1 VLSGIEYND
10 PNHPG
15 RRPNAGAL
23 VNGREDTLAG
33 NTSNWRAA
41 ERMPGGPGGE
51 SDDEELLDGL
61 HEAGKREVEMYIRTY
76 QTLLRS
82 SGEVGLKALVQA
94 HYNIDSV
101 LHPEAR
107 HSAPDM
113 SAFIY
118 AILRMPTAILQTSRV
133 LLGQS
138 EEIFGQHGFQVEQ
151 WQAVTSSA
159 RRRKWF
165 YDGKNTLAAF
175 IASVSD
181 TDDIVPTLVALQ
193 IEWNK
198 FHWLLN
204 ADPTTMQLLESR
216 VDRSSPVYSEITKVV
231 RERLKVTVEDWRRL
245 EVIWGDNLW
254 SNLLALGRERKNF
267 SLRMLGG
274 SHVGF
279 VRATRKWWTP
289 VNKLLEEARLQRR
302 PIYFVS
308 SNTHSLAN
316 LFSGT
321 ALRREDELIR
331 FATAGA
337 DSFLGEEYRKLKEG
351 RAPGNWQNFLYF
363 AAREYQRTPAGQ
375 GFTRSKP
382 VEEQERGI
390 WYIGARYGLELDV
403 QVIDLAKLHP
413 EDLDPRI
420 KVTGI
425 ERLAESKGVIINIDY
440 PLGMAAYRVLREV
453 LENLSQV
460 KGIYILG
467 KAATL
472 NGSIGDVM
480 ISNVVLD
487 EHSQNTYWLDNCFSA
502 ADVSRNLVFGAVLDN
517 QKAVSNKGT
526 FLQNRAYL
534 DFYYRANY
542 SVVEMEAGPYLDAVY
557 ESLYMTRY
565 PTGENINF
573 AKLPFDLGV
582 VHYASDTPYTR
593 GKNLGAGSLSY
604 YGMDSTYAAS
614 IAIARRIL
622 DHELG
627 GARGEAVARAEA
639 LRMRRAGDG
648 RQQQPTGAARS

>member
-1 VLSGIEYND
+1 VYIVLADGQWE
-10 PNHPG
+10 G
-15 RRPNAGAL
+15 C
-23 VNGREDTLAG
+23 ELAG
-33 NTSNWRAA
+33 IITNGSRSADRGSSSLA
-41 ERMPGGPGGE
+41 GI
-51 SDDEELLDGL
+51 DVEENEALDGL

-107 HSAPDM
+107 SNTPDM

-118 AILRMPTAILQTSRV
+118 AVLRVPTAVLQCSRV

-138 EEIFGQHGFQVEQ
+138 EDVFALQGFQVEQ
-151 WQAVTSSA
+151 WQAVTASA

-165 YDGKNTLAAF
+165 FDGKSTLAAF

-204 ADPTTMQLLESR
+204 SDPTTMQLLESR
-216 VDRSSPVYSEITKVV
+216 VDRSSPVYAEITKVV
-231 RERLKVTVEDWRRL
+231 RERLQVSTEDWRRL
-245 EVIWGDNLW
+245 EVIWGDTVW
-254 SNLLALGRERKNF
+254 TNLLAIGKERKNF
-267 SLRMLGG
+267 TLRMLGG

-279 VRATRKWWTP
+279 VRATRKWWGP
-289 VNKLLEEARLQRR
+289 VSKLLDDLRLGRR
-302 PIYFVS
+302 SVYFVS
-308 SNTHSLAN
+308 SNTHCLSN
-316 LFSGT
+316 LLSGAT
-321 ALRREDELIR
+321 LRREDELTR
-331 FATAGA
+331 FVTAGA
-337 DSFLGEEYRKLKEG
+337 DSFLTDEYRKLKEG
-351 RAPGNWQNFLYF
+351 RVSGNWQNFLYY
-363 AAREYQRTPAGQ
+363 AAREYLRTAAGQ
-375 GFTRSKP
+375 GFARSRP

-390 WYIGARYGLELDV
+390 WNLGARYGLELDV
-403 QVIDLAKLHP
+403 QVFDLSKLRP
-413 EDLDPRI
+413 GDFDPRVRI
-420 KVTGI
+420 PGF
-425 ERLAESKGVIINIDY
+425 ERIGESRGVIVNIDY

-453 LENLSQV
+453 LENNIVV

-487 EHSQNTYWLDNCFSA
+487 EHSQNTYWLDNCFNA
-502 ADVSRNLVFGAVLDN
+502 ADVSKHLVFGAVLDN
-517 QKAVSNKGT
+517 QKAVSSKGT

-565 PTGENINF
+565 PTMENINF

-582 VHYASDTPYTR
+582 IHYASDTPYTR

-604 YGMDSTYAAS
+604 YGMDSTYAAT
-614 IAIARRIL
+614 IAILRRIL
-622 DHELG
+622 EQELS
-627 GARGEAVARAEA
+627 GAAPVAGDAVARAEA
-639 LRMRRAGDG
+639 LKMRRAGSEG
-648 RQQQPTGAARS
+648 RQTTGVR

>member
-1 VLSGIEYND
+1 MAEQINGS
-10 PNHPG
+10 
-15 RRPNAGAL
+15 RAGERSAQ
-23 VNGREDTLAG
+23 VPAQGPVGTEI
-33 NTSNWRAA
+33 A
-41 ERMPGGPGGE
+41 EE
-51 SDDEELLDGL
+51 A
-61 HEAGKREVEMYIRTY
+61 HEAGAREVDMYIRTY

-82 SGEVGLKALVQA
+82 SGEVGLKALIHS
-94 HYNIDSV
+94 HYNVDAI
-101 LHPEAR
+101 LHPDAR
-107 HSAPDM
+107 SNEPDM

-118 AILRMPTAILQTSRV
+118 SMLRVPSAILTTTRV

-138 EEIFGQHGFQVEQ
+138 EEVFTQQGFAVEQ
-151 WQAVTSSA
+151 WQAVTAPA

-165 YDGKNTLAAF
+165 FDGKATIAAY

-216 VDRSSPVYSEITKVV
+216 VERSSPVYAEITKVV
-231 RERLKVTVEDWRRL
+231 RERLHVSLEDWHRL
-245 EVIWGDNLW
+245 EVMWGDQMWN
-254 SNLLALGRERKNF
+254 SLLAIGKERKNF

-279 VRATRKWWTP
+279 VRATRKWWAP
-289 VNKLLEEARLQRR
+289 VNRLLEDLRLGRR
-302 PIYFVS
+302 PVYFVS

-316 LFSGT
+316 LFSGV
-321 ALRREDELIR
+321 AGRRQEELTRYI
-331 FATAGA
+331 ATSG
-337 DSFLGEEYRKLKEG
+337 DTMLQDEYRKLKEG
-351 RAPGNWQNFLYF
+351 RAAGNWQNMLYY

-375 GFTRSKP
+375 GFARSRP

-390 WYIGARYGLELDV
+390 WYIGSRHGLELDV

-413 EDLDPRI
+413 DDLDPR
-420 KVTGI
+420 VRVPGS
-425 ERLAESKGVIINIDY
+425 ERMAECHGVVINIDY

-487 EHSQNTYWLDNCFSA
+487 EHSHNTYWLDNCFGVG
-502 ADVSRNLVFGAVLDN
+502 DVSRNLVFGAVLDN
-517 QKAVSNKGT
+517 QKAVSGRGT

-582 VHYASDTPYTR
+582 LHYASDTPYSR
-593 GKNLGAGSLSY
+593 GKNLGAGSMSY
-604 YGMDSTYAAS
+604 FGMDSTYAAT
-614 IAIARRIL
+614 IAIARRVL

-627 GARGEAVARAEA
+627 GVRGEAVARAEA
-639 LRMRRAGDG
+639 LRMRRAGGEG
-648 RQQQPTGAARS
+648 RQPAGAS

>member
-1 VLSGIEYND
+1 MMSG
-10 PNHPG
+10 G
-15 RRPNAGAL
+15 RRMP
-23 VNGREDTLAG
+23 E
-33 NTSNWRAA
+33 RAA
-41 ERMPGGPGGE
+41 GVQ
-51 SDDEELLDGL
+51 STNIDSTQELAEDN

-101 LHPEAR
+101 LHPHAR
-107 HSAPDM
+107 STDPDM

-118 AILRMPTAILQTSRV
+118 AVLRLPTAVLHSSRV

-138 EEIFGQHGFQVEQ
+138 EEVFTQHGFQVEQ
-151 WQAVTSSA
+151 WQAVTASA

-165 YDGKNTLAAF
+165 FDGKSTLAAY

-216 VDRSSPVYSEITKVV
+216 VDRASPVYAEITKVV
-231 RERLKVTVEDWRRL
+231 RERLHVTMEDWRRL
-245 EVIWGDNLW
+245 EVIWGDNVW
-254 SNLLALGRERKNF
+254 TNLLAIGRERKNF
-267 SLRMLGG
+267 ALRMLGG

-279 VRATRKWWTP
+279 VRATRKWWGP
-289 VNKLLEEARLQRR
+289 LNKLLEDVRLGRR
-302 PIYFVS
+302 PVYFVS
-308 SNTHSLAN
+308 SNTHGLSNVL
-316 LFSGT
+316 SGT
-321 ALRREDELIR
+321 ARRREDELVR
-331 FATAGA
+331 FALGGA
-337 DSFLGEEYRKLKEG
+337 DSFMAEEYKKLKDG
-351 RAPGNWQNFLYF
+351 KSPGNLQNYLYYV
-363 AAREYQRTPAGQ
+363 AREYQRTPAGQ
-375 GFTRSKP
+375 GFARSRP

-390 WYIGARYGLELDV
+390 WYIGARHGLELDV
-403 QVIDLAKLHP
+403 QIFDLSKLRP
-413 EDLDPRI
+413 DDLDPR
-420 KVTGI
+420 VRVPGI
-425 ERLAESKGVIINIDY
+425 ERVAESRGIIINIDY

-453 LENLSQV
+453 LENLVQV

-502 ADVSRNLVFGAVLDN
+502 ADVSRQLVFGAVLDN
-517 QKAVSNKGT
+517 QKAVSSKGT

-565 PTGENINF
+565 PTSDNINF

-582 VHYASDTPYTR
+582 IHYASDTPYTR
-593 GKNLGAGSLSY
+593 GKNLGPGSLSY
-604 YGMDSTYAAS
+604 YGMDSTYAATV
-614 IAIARRIL
+614 AIARRIL

-627 GARGEAVARAEA
+627 GVRGEAVARAEA
-639 LRMRRAGDG
+639 LRVRRGAGDPRQQPANIG
-648 RQQQPTGAARS
+648 RQ

>member
-1 VLSGIEYND
+1 MAENKHGPRAGER
-10 PNHPG
+10 G
-15 RRPNAGAL
+15 GGAL
-23 VNGREDTLAG
+23 GSDAAG
-33 NTSNWRAA
+33 GDGQD
-41 ERMPGGPGGE
+41 GG
-51 SDDEELLDGL
+51 
-61 HEAGKREVEMYIRTY
+61 HEAGAREVDMYIRTY

-82 SGEVGLKALVQA
+82 SGEVGLKALIQA

-107 HSAPDM
+107 STDPDM

-118 AILRMPTAILQTSRV
+118 TMLRVPPAILHSSRV

-138 EEIFGQHGFQVEQ
+138 EEVFTQQGFPVEQ
-151 WQAVTSSA
+151 WQAVTASA

-165 YDGKNTLAAF
+165 YDGKSTLAAY

-204 ADPTTMQLLESR
+204 TDPTTMQLLESR
-216 VDRSSPVYSEITKVV
+216 VDRSSPVYAEITKVV
-231 RERLKVTVEDWRRL
+231 RERLHVTMEDWRRL
-245 EVIWGDNLW
+245 EVMWGDQMWN
-254 SNLLALGRERKNF
+254 SLLAIGKERKSF
-267 SLRMLGG
+267 TLRMLGG

-279 VRATRKWWTP
+279 VRATRKWWAP
-289 VNKLLEEARLQRR
+289 VNKLLDDLRLGRR
-302 PIYFVS
+302 PVYFVS
-308 SNTHSLAN
+308 SNSHSLAN
-316 LFSGT
+316 LLSGT
-321 ALRREDELIR
+321 AARRQDELTR
-331 FATAGA
+331 FATGGA
-337 DSFLGEEYRKLKEG
+337 DPFLAEEYRKIKEN
-351 RAPGNWQNFLYF
+351 RSPGNWQNFLYF

-375 GFTRSKP
+375 GFGRSRP

-390 WYIGARYGLELDV
+390 WYIGARHGLELDV
-403 QVIDLAKLHP
+403 QVIDLSKLHP
-413 EDLDPRI
+413 DDLDPR
-420 KVTGI
+420 VRVAGS
-425 ERLAESKGVIINIDY
+425 ERIAESHGIIINIDY

-480 ISNVVLD
+480 VSNVVLD
-487 EHSQNTYWLDNCFSA
+487 EHSQNTYWLDNCFSVQ
-502 ADVSRNLVFGAVLDN
+502 DVSRNLVFGAVLDN
-517 QKAVSNKGT
+517 QKAVSAKGT

-542 SVVEMEAGPYLDAVY
+542 SVVEMESGPYLDAVY

-565 PTGENINF
+565 PTSENINF
-573 AKLPFDLGV
+573 AKLPFDLGIL
-582 VHYASDTPYTR
+582 HYASDTPYTR
-593 GKNLGAGSLSY
+593 GKNLGAGSMSY
-604 YGMDSTYAAS
+604 YGMDSTYAAT
-614 IAIARRIL
+614 IAIVRRIF

-627 GARGEAVARAEA
+627 GVRGEAVARAEA
-639 LRMRRAGDG
+639 LRMRRTAADG
-648 RQQQPTGAARS
+648 RQQPTGAVRQ

>member
-1 VLSGIEYND
+1 MAGNSNGARSTGGLGILSGADVE
-10 PNHPG
+10 
-15 RRPNAGAL
+15 
-23 VNGREDTLAG
+23 VN
-33 NTSNWRAA
+33 
-41 ERMPGGPGGE
+41 E
-51 SDDEELLDGL
+51 SLDEL

-107 HSAPDM
+107 SNVPDM

-118 AILRMPTAILQTSRV
+118 AVLRLPTAVLQCSRV

-138 EEIFGQHGFQVEQ
+138 EDVFAQAGYQVEH
-151 WQAVTSSA
+151 WHAVTASA

-165 YDGKNTLAAF
+165 FDGKNTLAAF

-204 ADPTTMQLLESR
+204 SDPTTMQLLESR

-231 RERLKVTVEDWRRL
+231 RERLQVTQEDWRRL
-245 EVIWGDNLW
+245 EVIWGDTVW
-254 SNLLALGRERKNF
+254 TNLLAIGKERKNF
-267 SLRMLGG
+267 TLRMLGG

-279 VRATRKWWTP
+279 VRSTRKWWGP
-289 VNKLLEEARLQRR
+289 VGEKLAELKLGRR
-302 PIYFVS
+302 PVYFVS
-308 SNTHSLAN
+308 SNMHCMSN
-316 LFSGT
+316 LLSGT
-321 ALRREDELIR
+321 VLRRENELTR
-331 FATAGA
+331 FITTGA
-337 DSFLGEEYRKLKEG
+337 ESFLADEYRKLKEG
-351 RAPGNWQNFLYF
+351 RVSGNWQNFLYY
-363 AAREYQRTPAGQ
+363 AAREYQRTNVGQ
-375 GFTRSKP
+375 SFASAREA
-382 VEEQERGI
+382 EERERGI
-390 WYIGARYGLELDV
+390 YNIGSRYGLELDV
-403 QVIDLAKLHP
+403 QVFDLSRMRP
-413 EDLDPRI
+413 NDFDPR
-420 KVTGI
+420 VRVPGF
-425 ERLAESKGVIINIDY
+425 ERIAESHGVIVNIDY

-453 LENLSQV
+453 LENNIVV
-460 KGIYILG
+460 KGVYILG

-487 EHSQNTYWLDNCFSA
+487 EHSQNTYWLDNCFNVS
-502 ADVSRNLVFGAVLDN
+502 DVSKHLVFGAVLDN
-517 QKAVSNKGT
+517 QKAVSSKGT

-565 PTGENINF
+565 PTNENINF

-604 YGMDSTYAAS
+604 YGMDSTYAAT
-614 IAIARRIL
+614 IAILRRIL
-622 DHELG
+622 EHELSGASAGAAPVG
-627 GARGEAVARAEA
+627 GDAVARAEA
-639 LRMRRAGDG
+639 LKMRRSGSDG
-648 RQQQPTGAARS
+648 RQITGVR

>member
-1 VLSGIEYND
+1 VGEQINGSRAGD
-10 PNHPG
+10 RAAQVPTQGP
-15 RRPNAGAL
+15 AGAE
-23 VNGREDTLAG
+23 V
-33 NTSNWRAA
+33 A
-41 ERMPGGPGGE
+41 EE
-51 SDDEELLDGL
+51 A
-61 HEAGKREVEMYIRTY
+61 HEAGAREVDMYIRTY

-82 SGEVGLKALVQA
+82 SGEVGLKALIHS
-94 HYNIDSV
+94 HYNVDAI
-101 LHPEAR
+101 LHPDAR
-107 HSAPDM
+107 SNEPDM

-118 AILRMPTAILQTSRV
+118 SMLRVPSAILNTSRV

-138 EEIFGQHGFQVEQ
+138 EEVFTQQGFPVEQ
-151 WQAVTSSA
+151 WQAVTAPA

-165 YDGKNTLAAF
+165 YDGKSTIAAY

-216 VDRSSPVYSEITKVV
+216 VDRSSPVYAEITKVV
-231 RERLKVTVEDWRRL
+231 RERLHVTLEDWHRL
-245 EVIWGDNLW
+245 EVMFGDQMWN
-254 SNLLALGRERKNF
+254 SLLAIGKERKNF

-279 VRATRKWWTP
+279 VRATRKWWAP
-289 VNKLLEEARLQRR
+289 VGRLLEDLRLGRR
-302 PIYFVS
+302 PVYFVS

-316 LFSGT
+316 LLSG
-321 ALRREDELIR
+321 AAARRQEELTR
-331 FATAGA
+331 FITNSG
-337 DSFLGEEYRKLKEG
+337 DSMLQDEYRKLKEG
-351 RAPGNWQNFLYF
+351 RTAGTWQNMLYY
-363 AAREYQRTPAGQ
+363 AAREYQRAPAGQ
-375 GFTRSKP
+375 GFARSRP

-390 WYIGARYGLELDV
+390 WYIGSRHGLELDV

-413 EDLDPRI
+413 DDLDPR
-420 KVTGI
+420 VRVPGS
-425 ERLAESKGVIINIDY
+425 ERMAESHGVVINIDY

-487 EHSQNTYWLDNCFSA
+487 EHSRNTYWLDNCFSVG
-502 ADVSRNLVFGAVLDN
+502 DVSRNLVFGAVLDN
-517 QKAVSNKGT
+517 QKAVSGRGT

-582 VHYASDTPYTR
+582 LHYASDTPYTR
-593 GKNLGAGSLSY
+593 GKNLGAGSMSY
-604 YGMDSTYAAS
+604 YGMDSTYAAT

-627 GARGEAVARAEA
+627 GVRGEAVARAEA
-639 LRMRRAGDG
+639 LRMRRGGDG
-648 RQQQPTGAARS
+648 RQAAGAN